1 MRSPETTLLRD
12 TVTILVYVN
21 VVCDVCYMETKLVTD
36 SYLIQPCVVV
46 TAPFSD
52 LPSA

>member
-12 TVTILVYVN
+12 TVTILVSVN
-21 VVCDVCYMETKLVTD
+21 ILCAVCCMETKLVPD
-36 SYLIQPCVVV
+36 SFLIQPCMVV

-52 LPSA
+52 LPNA